1 MLSQIMKRIAYSKNA
16 LRTLRRIPVNAA
28 ANIREKI
35 ELYAT
40 TSEALANK
48 VVRLQGV
55 SGNFRLRVDDW
66 RVIFTENAEVV
77 AIIKVGARGS
87 VYE

>member
-1 MLSQIMKRIAYSKNA
+1 MKRIAYSKDA
-16 LRTLRRIPVNAA
+16 LRTLRRIPANAA

-40 TSEALANK
+40 TQEALANK

-55 SGNFRLRVDDW
+55 SGYFRLRVGDW

>member
-1 MLSQIMKRIAYSKNA
+1 MKRVAYSKGA
-16 LRTLRRIPVNAA
+16 LRTLRRIPANAA
-28 ANIREKI
+28 AIIREKI

-40 TSEALANK
+40 SPKALANK
-48 VVRLQGV
+48 VVRLQGA
-55 SGNFRLRVDDW
+55 SGYYRLRVGDW
-66 RVIFTENAEVV
+66 RVIFTENAEIV

>member
-1 MLSQIMKRIAYSKNA
+1 MKSIAYSKDA
-16 LRTLRRIPVNAA
+16 LRTLRRIPENAA
-28 ANIREKI
+28 AVTREKI

-40 TSEALANK
+40 TPEALANK
-48 VVRLQGV
+48 VVSLQGM
-55 SGNFRLRVDDW
+55 SGYYRLRVGDW

-77 AIIKVGARGS
+77 AIIKIGARGS

>member
-1 MLSQIMKRIAYSKNA
+1 MKRIAYSKDA
-16 LRTLRRIPVNAA
+16 LRTLRRVPANAA
-28 ANIREKI
+28 AIIREKI

-40 TSEALANK
+40 SPEALANR
-48 VVRLQGV
+48 VIRLQGV
-55 SGNFRLRVDDW
+55 GGYFRLRVGDW

-77 AIIKVGARGS
+77 AIIKIGARGS